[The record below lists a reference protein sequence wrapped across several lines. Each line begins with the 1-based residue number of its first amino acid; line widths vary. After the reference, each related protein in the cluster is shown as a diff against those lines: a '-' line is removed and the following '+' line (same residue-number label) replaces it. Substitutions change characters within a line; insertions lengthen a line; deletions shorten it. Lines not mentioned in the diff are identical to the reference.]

1 MKGIIA
7 ALCIVAVAN
16 LLAVGAFVGWLK
28 TSDRLDL
35 ERLRKVRE
43 VLAPTIA
50 QEKQKKAEADA
61 TAAAEKVKAEEEA
74 KRQRPPLT
82 AEQQLIVRM
91 EASQAEEQRAARLR
105 TEAEALQRGLQEE
118 RQKLDASTKAL
129 IDARTRFEALQ
140 RETAELVGSAQF
152 TKAVSVLTG
161 LKPAEAKSA
170 LQQILDGAT
179 ASITGA
185 GTDADASR
193 ANGSGGGLAPALS
206 SNGAAELKPIA
217 ATPMKSETG
226 RRQVV
231 AYLDAMEERVRNRII
246 AEFVKDDPALAA
258 ELLERLRT
266 HGVLTGVAKA
276 NER

>member
-50 QEKQKKAEADA
+50 QEKQKKVEADTA
-61 TAAAEKVKAEEEA
+61 AAAEKLKAEEDA

-91 EASQAEEQRAARLR
+91 EASKAEEQRAARLR
-105 TEAEALQRGLQEE
+105 TETEVLQRGLQEE
-118 RQKLDASTKAL
+118 RERLEAATKAL
-129 IDARTRFEALQ
+129 TDAQARFEALQ
-140 RETAELVGSAQF
+140 QETATLVGSEQF

-170 LQQILDGAT
+170 LQQILDGTT

-185 GTDADASR
+185 DAPVQKKAGAGTI
-193 ANGSGGGLAPALS
+193 APVLS
-206 SNGAAELKPIA
+206 SNGAAELRPTA
-217 ATPMKSETG
+217 VPQTKSETG

-231 AYLDAMEERVRNRII
+231 AYLNAMEERVRNRII
-246 AEFVKDDPALAA
+246 AEFVKEDPALAA

-266 HGVLTGVAKA
+266 HGVLTGVAKV